1 MSLSPINFNGMIQN
15 TAEVGNIKAQEDSR
29 PEINQSN
36 LQTVFNQEEER
47 ESHAVNQLEEKG
59 NKYDLGEGGG
69 NGAYQGNKKK
79 KNKKNQD
86 NKKPDGVVKKK
97 DGHISFDMSV

>member
-15 TAEVGNIKAQEDSR
+15 TAEVGNIKSHEDAR

-36 LQTVFNQEEER
+36 LQTVFNNEEEHQ
-47 ESHAVNQLEEKG
+47 SHSVNQLEEKTDQ
-59 NKYDLGEGGG
+59 YDLGEGQG
-69 NGAYQGNKKK
+69 NGSYQGRRNKKK
-79 KNKKNQD
+79 KNKED
-86 NKKPDGVVKKK
+86 NKVSDGVVKKK